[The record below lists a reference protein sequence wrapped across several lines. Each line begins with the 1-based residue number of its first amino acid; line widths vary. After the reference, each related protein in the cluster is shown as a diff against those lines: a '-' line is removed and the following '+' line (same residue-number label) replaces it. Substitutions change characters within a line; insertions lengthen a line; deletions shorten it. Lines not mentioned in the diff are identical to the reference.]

1 MMTGG
6 GAGRGQRRILWF
18 VSLSLALLVALGA
31 LLTMTPIA
39 PSVVSAL
46 HHASASPAPQ
56 HTAPCIGESCALG
69 PGVRDVQL
77 FVEPD
82 VGAKPVTSAIAAAT
96 HSVWVE
102 VYLLTDAPVIA
113 ALEDARRRG
122 VDVRVML
129 DEHPYGFDVVS
140 PQRTL
145 QTLATAGIQ
154 AKFANSAYTYT
165 HAKMLIIDGATL
177 YILTANLSQSG
188 LGGSSL
194 GRNREFGVIDTHGE
208 DVAEAVAIFQ
218 ADWNRT
224 QPMLHGAN
232 LVVSPVNSRAKI
244 TALIASA
251 QTSLQI
257 EDEEMYDT
265 SSENALIAAARRG
278 VSVRLILPGPADI
291 EVADVARLKAGG
303 VQLVYV
309 SAPFIHAKVIVADGR
324 LAFVGSENF
333 SSTSLD
339 ENREVGLLLA
349 DTTAL
354 ATITTTFERDWAVGD
369 PA

>member
-1 MMTGG
+1 M
-6 GAGRGQRRILWF
+6 GRSSRRRILWLAL
-18 VSLSLALLVALGA
+18 LSLALVLAVVLGVRT
-31 LLTMTPIA
+31 L
-39 PSVVSAL
+39 
-46 HHASASPAPQ
+46 SPAFHPGGTSAAPR
-56 HTAPCIGESCALG
+56 HAAPCVGESCGLG
-69 PGVRDVQL
+69 LGVRDVQL

-82 VGAKPVTSAIAAAT
+82 AGTKPITSAIAAAT

-113 ALEDARRRG
+113 ALEDATRRG

-129 DEHPYGFDVVS
+129 EQHPYGFDVVS

-154 AKFANSAYTYT
+154 AKFANVAFTYT

-177 YILTANLSQSG
+177 FILTANLSQSG

-208 DVAEAVAIFQ
+208 DVAEASAIFQ

-224 QPMLHGAN
+224 RPVLHDTN
-232 LVVSPVNSRAKI
+232 MVVSPVNSRAKI
-244 TALIASA
+244 TALIALA
-251 QTSLQI
+251 QSSLQI

-265 SSENALIAAARRG
+265 SSEDALIAAAQRG
-278 VSVRLILPGPADI
+278 VRVRLILPGATDI
-291 EVADVARLKAGG
+291 AAADVARLKTGG

-339 ENREVGLLLA
+339 ENREVGLLLS

-354 ATITTTFERDWAVGD
+354 ATITTTFERDWAVGE

>member
-69 PGVRDVQL
+69 PGVRDVRL

-188 LGGSSL
+188 LGLHQEPFPLFSTLQKHRRRFRNTPKIEFFSRHANSTTSLISSPEPYAANALTRWASSL
-194 GRNREFGVIDTHGE
+194 RKSATHT
-208 DVAEAVAIFQ
+208 AVRSF
-218 ADWNRT
+218 
-224 QPMLHGAN
+224 
-232 LVVSPVNSRAKI
+232 
-244 TALIASA
+244 
-251 QTSLQI
+251 
-257 EDEEMYDT
+257 
-265 SSENALIAAARRG
+265 
-278 VSVRLILPGPADI
+278 
-291 EVADVARLKAGG
+291 
-303 VQLVYV
+303 
-309 SAPFIHAKVIVADGR
+309 
-324 LAFVGSENF
+324 LA
-333 SSTSLD
+333 
-339 ENREVGLLLA
+339 
-349 DTTAL
+349 
-354 ATITTTFERDWAVGD
+354 
-369 PA
+369 